1 MTVEPFIMENDVLY
15 KMGKDNRLRQYMSTT
30 KAQNVM
36 KGGTTRRHYV
46 IKITQKKIL
55 DARY

>member
-1 MTVEPFIMENDVLY
+1 
-15 KMGKDNRLRQYMSTT
+15 MSTT

-36 KGGTTRRHYV
+36 KGGATRRHYV